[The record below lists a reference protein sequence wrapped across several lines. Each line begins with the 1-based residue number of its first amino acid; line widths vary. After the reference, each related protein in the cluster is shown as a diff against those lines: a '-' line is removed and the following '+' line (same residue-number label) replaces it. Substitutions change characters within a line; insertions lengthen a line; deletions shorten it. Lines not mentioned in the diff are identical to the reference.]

1 MSFIDN
7 FNREKLKTC
16 IKLCWLLLFI
26 TWIFTLVTG
35 AKIRIVTD
43 NAKFLEICNY
53 IDNNL
58 ILDLVFRYITYTL
71 QSVIL
76 IYAMLQCKML
86 SKAKWLV
93 LGYVTGIWIVKTLC
107 YKIQIINYI
116 DILYVV
122 LILIID
128 KKKWL
133 HSILGI
139 ITMLIMTVIS
149 SHIKDVSL
157 VSDIFHVMPN
167 SMFLIFS
174 IDIYIMCI
182 LYYLYSLKGGIL
194 NVKQTLVLWK
204 SKSVEDCNNSSS
216 NSSSRTSRSFIGC
229 DSIKQLYCKII
240 FFIIVYGL
248 LVFIASFNNH
258 IIEMTIIVICFH
270 IFRDKD
276 TKTYHAFYGSDIEC
290 FIESIISFSIVSS
303 FEFSFQQSIYCS
315 IMIAYVVS
323 TIAYFVQDY
332 IDYRKSTNE
341 LKSLTPETLDG
352 ICIKYNISDVMKQ
365 RLKLRYIDKL
375 SIKEIANIEKVEEQ
389 TIKMSINRIKKRLR
403 ID

>member
-35 AKIRIVTD
+35 KHIEIVV
-43 NAKFLEICNY
+43 NNPKFIEICNF
-53 IDNNL
+53 IDSSEILTL
-58 ILDLVFRYITYTL
+58 IVKYLMYTV
-71 QSVIL
+71 QSIIFV
-76 IYAMLQCKML
+76 YAMLNVKIL
-86 SKAKWLV
+86 TSYKRIILP
-93 LGYVTGIWIVKTLC
+93 TISGIWVLKTVLHNLSFISLLDLL
-107 YKIQIINYI
+107 YIILVIIIN
-116 DILYVV
+116 
-122 LILIID
+122 
-128 KKKWL
+128 KKRWL
-133 HSILGI
+133 HSIIGTVLVL
-139 ITMLIMTVIS
+139 LISYIS
-149 SHIKDVSL
+149 LYVKNISFDNDVLYNIPS
-157 VSDIFHVMPN
+157 IVM
-167 SMFLIFS
+167 SIYS
-174 IDIYIMCI
+174 IDVYFMCI
-182 LYYLYSLKGGIL
+182 LYYLYVRKGGFS
-194 NVKQTLVLWK
+194 NGKLVIISWK
-204 SKSVEDCNNSSS
+204 RKEVEDCNNSSS
-216 NSSSRTSRSFIGC
+216 DSSSRTSRSFIGC
-229 DSIKQLYCKII
+229 NSIKQLYCKII

-323 TIAYFVQDY
+323 TVAYFVQDY

-389 TIKMSINRIKKRLR
+389 TIKMSINRVKKRLR